1 MNNFIKISILML
13 LLALLHMPYGY
24 YQLLRLVITIQT
36 FYIGYSLFQKDS
48 QINNQIIYWG
58 LILLIYNPVF
68 KISFSREIWIIV
80 NIVTIISLIIKLQ
93 TNKEKTI
100 QSNWTRYF
108 LIFPCHFF
116 SFFMSLYICRFCQI
130 LAKFLPL
137 KNKAFY
143 RITS

>member
-100 QSNWTRYF
+100 QSN
-108 LIFPCHFF
+108 
-116 SFFMSLYICRFCQI
+116 
-130 LAKFLPL
+130 
-137 KNKAFY
+137 
-143 RITS
+143 